1 MNGMPTHETH
11 SEFSKFHCIQVPSIS
26 LSKHFFFSFS
36 LSIPTIHI
44 INLDFGLLRCPC
56 YQWSNVVFGL
66 FVDSLMLSFL
76 LMKTNIF
83 SNCLKKKRLFRSTYY
98 RQWKRQL
105 NPNFLAWL
113 IRPLITW
120 SMVSHPSFFLASL
133 NCSTPLLQL
142 HDSLLPR
149 AYVFFSVPCVCTS

>member
-56 YQWSNVVFGL
+56 YQWSNVVFGF

-76 LMKTNIF
+76 LMKTYIF
-83 SNCLKKKRLFRSTYY
+83 SNCLKKKKAVQKHLLQAVKKAIKSKFFSLTYQATYNMVYGLSPILF
-98 RQWKRQL
+98 
-105 NPNFLAWL
+105 
-113 IRPLITW
+113 
-120 SMVSHPSFFLASL
+120 PSFSQLQHT
-133 NCSTPLLQL
+133 STP
-142 HDSLLPR
+142 
-149 AYVFFSVPCVCTS
+149 TS